1 MNEIIKVLQQEIQS
15 IKMKLSAQIEENVRL
30 KGFKQIVMDAPKKFA
45 KEIDYHRYWKEK
57 AEKAEKRNQE
67 LENEMILVKGITVT
81 NSPELRAE
89 QKKVKELEDR
99 LAEVL
104 SIEDE
109 HQKLNGK
116 LNMRVAELEEFNIK
130 VRQEVTIKEQEILEL
145 HADNKKLATQV
156 EDSVDRM
163 RKAGIL

>member
-1 MNEIIKVLQQEIQS
+1 MEIIKILQREIHDWKVKWGELKEQ
-15 IKMKLSAQIEENVRL
+15 NVAL
-30 KGFKQIVMDAPKKFA
+30 QGFKKMVMEKPVDYVDWKK
-45 KEIDYHRYWKEK
+45 KC
-57 AEKAEKRNQE
+57 QE
-67 LENEMILVKGITVT
+67 LENEMILIKGITVT
-81 NSPELRAE
+81 NSPELRSE

-104 SIEDE
+104 SIEDD

>member
-1 MNEIIKVLQQEIQS
+1 MDIIKILQREIHDWKVKWGELKEQ
-15 IKMKLSAQIEENVRL
+15 NVSL
-30 KGFKQIVMDAPKKFA
+30 QGFKKMVMEKPA
-45 KEIDYHRYWKEK
+45 DYVDWKQK
-57 AEKAEKRNQE
+57 CQE
-67 LENEMILVKGITVT
+67 LENEMILIKGITVT

>member
-1 MNEIIKVLQQEIQS
+1 MDIIKILQREIHDWKVKWGELKEQ
-15 IKMKLSAQIEENVRL
+15 NVAL
-30 KGFKQIVMDAPKKFA
+30 QGFKKMVMEKPVDYVDWKK
-45 KEIDYHRYWKEK
+45 KC
-57 AEKAEKRNQE
+57 QE
-67 LENEMILVKGITVT
+67 LENEMILIKGITVT

-145 HADNKKLATQV
+145 HADNKKLANQV
-156 EDSVDRM
+156 EDSDDRM

>member
-1 MNEIIKVLQQEIQS
+1 MNEIITELKREIQ
-15 IKMKLSAQIEENVRL
+15 KWRVKLSAQIEENVRL
-30 KGFKQIVMDAPKKFA
+30 KGFKQIVMDAPEKFA

-89 QKKVKELEDR
+89 QKKVKELENR
-99 LAEVL
+99 MAEVL
-104 SIEDE
+104 SLEDE

-116 LNMRVAELEEFNIK
+116 LQMKVTELEQEALETKADNIK
-130 VRQEVTIKEQEILEL
+130 
-145 HADNKKLATQV
+145 LARQV
-156 EDSVDRM
+156 EDKIDKLRRSGM
-163 RKAGIL
+163 

>member
-1 MNEIIKVLQQEIQS
+1 MNEIIKILQQEIQS
-15 IKMKLSAQIEENVRL
+15 IKMKLSDQIEENVRL

-45 KEIDYHRYWKEK
+45 EKIDYKK
-57 AEKAEKRNQE
+57 KCQE
-67 LENEMILVKGITVT
+67 LENEMILIKGITVT